1 MPVSK
6 HIVAR
11 LSIVSADGT
20 SFYEIYDNSSFY
32 RFYKFYFAKR
42 GTRKRR
48 EGEFHRNRNEAK
60 SLEELRDRLIKRW
73 KGAPVLS
80 SKITIYRKKLYKK
93 FLTCPPD
100 ELPGGLTRVFPLRH
114 TESEWK
120 VSIPIYGHTT
130 LQKRMDLLIKI

>member
-11 LSIVSADGT
+11 LSIVTADGT
-20 SFYEIYDNSSFY
+20 SFYEIHDNSTFY

-60 SLEELRDRLIKRW
+60 SLEELQAHLIKRW
-73 KGAPVLS
+73 KGATVLS

-93 FLTCPPD
+93 FLTCPTD
-100 ELPGGLTRVFPLRH
+100 ELPGGLTRVFPLRRAG
-114 TESEWK
+114 SEGK
-120 VSIPIYGHTT
+120 VSLPIYGHTT
-130 LQKRMDLLIKI
+130 LQKRMDLLTQK